1 MARFPKSNF
10 SAHSLS
16 SSQTNVPGLSA
27 DSAQRIDEEK
37 YRKIAKVPSVK
48 GLRVGT
54 VDSFRRSRL
63 TTTFLQEIGGRS

>member
-1 MARFPKSNF
+1 MANFPKSNF

-48 GLRVGT
+48 GYGLE
-54 VDSFRRSRL
+54 RSIVFDVL
-63 TTTFLQEIGGRS
+63 G